1 MNAKFGFIFLG
12 SIFILEAIWALSGG
26 KIYFKYQGWQTISEK
41 SIFGFFI
48 VGLFFICLGIFYK
61 SKRQF
66 NNKNFNFISPKTK
79 KQPKKPKGEKV
90 KFDKPKNKFSL
101 KNIKFKNNKPLNL
114 LLATLLFLFQ
124 TTLQASLLP
133 NSQIL
138 QSNLNSFSLY
148 TKPYINLYE
157 PAFSEVP
164 NLSDYLQN
172 GIAHSP
178 YQGIIG
184 KIENAGNY
192 ALNNKMDTAKAVKNE
207 IKNSLSDCANSP
219 LNCGS
224 NILQGIGNGIID
236 GTYGLAYNILMP
248 DQANNLNDF
257 YGFNASDYLVALSAA
272 NLANS
277 GLTATGIAGVGKV
290 TKDGVVAVGR
300 AGMNGATKFATQIE
314 TNALTKITE
323 NLPKNAVYNPTNG
336 IIAIEN
342 KNFIQVGTDTL
353 TNSPILREIG
363 YNQGNYVL
371 KGNHYVSTTDGL
383 YVVGKNALQN
393 TGTKVIT
400 NSSLKDIMTPSI
412 NPISDMYY
420 RAGNFIIDPRTWI
433 YETAGVEALDGYY
446 GGNSPDYKNIGSWIM
461 GIKNFSDYMENK

>member
-1 MNAKFGFIFLG
+1 MTHIKFIFITIL
-12 SIFILEAIWALSGG
+12 IFA
-26 KIYFKYQGWQTISEK
+26 
-41 SIFGFFI
+41 
-48 VGLFFICLGIFYK
+48 V
-61 SKRQF
+61 
-66 NNKNFNFISPKTK
+66 N
-79 KQPKKPKGEKV
+79 
-90 KFDKPKNKFSL
+90 
-101 KNIKFKNNKPLNL
+101 
-114 LLATLLFLFQ
+114 
-124 TTLQASLLP
+124 LQANLT
-133 NSQIL
+133 NS
-138 QSNLNSFSLY
+138 
-148 TKPYINLYE
+148 
-157 PAFSEVP
+157 
-164 NLSDYLQN
+164 
-172 GIAHSP
+172 
-178 YQGIIG
+178 
-184 KIENAGNY
+184 
-192 ALNNKMDTAKAVKNE
+192 MTAKAVKNE
-207 IKNSLSDCANSP
+207 IKNSLSDCVNSP
-219 LNCGS
+219 LSCGS

-257 YGFNASDYLVALSAA
+257 YGFNASDYLVALSAV

-290 TKDGVVAVGR
+290 TKDGVVAVGK
-300 AGMNGATKFATQIE
+300 AGMNGASKFATQIE
-314 TNALTKITE
+314 TNALTKITT

-400 NSSLKDIMTPSI
+400 NSNLAEFMTPSV

-420 RAGNFIIDPRTWI
+420 RVGNFVINPNNIIYGVGTIEFANDIFNNSMPPTTPYGQLFKVI
-433 YETAGVEALDGYY
+433 YDSNDILKNSKILYNDISNRINN
-446 GGNSPDYKNIGSWIM
+446 GN
-461 GIKNFSDYMENK
+461 